1 MGRSPDGKPVLGKG
15 VATLYKIRYNDKKEP
30 VEEKVKEWKLD
41 PSEDG
46 TVQLSVHAHQSGQY
60 RLAYTL
66 TDAKGRQREGAVLVP
81 VRGEGFDG
89 SGFRFNDLEVVLDKA
104 EYAPGERVKMMV
116 STAHKGSTVALLI
129 RPNEGNSPIIV
140 NQKGSSS
147 VHDIE
152 ITAKDHPNIFVEAF
166 TVREGKVYK
175 TVRKIAIPP
184 AKRILSVELEPSKKR
199 YKPSE
204 KGEVKIRLKDNEG

>member
-1 MGRSPDGKPVLGKG
+1 MLTIIFARSPG
-15 VATLYKIRYNDKKEP
+15 
-30 VEEKVKEWKLD
+30 
-41 PSEDG
+41 
-46 TVQLSVHAHQSGQY
+46 
-60 RLAYTL
+60 AY
-66 TDAKGRQREGAVLVP
+66 
-81 VRGEGFDG
+81 
-89 SGFRFNDLEVVLDKA
+89 SDKA
-104 EYAPGERVKMMV
+104 EYAPGERAKMMV

-129 RPNEGNSPIIV
+129 RPNEGNPPIIV
-140 NQKGSSS
+140 NQEGSSS

-152 ITAKDHPNIFVEAF
+152 ITVKDHPNIFVEAF

-204 KGEVKIRLKDNEG
+204 KGAVKIRLKDNEGKPFKGHAVVTIYDLSLIHI